1 MYMKRTIAGLIIT
14 AMIAITALAQ
24 INDRPEWISPAGSW
38 EGVVT
43 SLNGGP
49 PPFRV
54 LMTFT
59 ADGSFIGTADGD
71 NAVGSPQH
79 GVWEQIG
86 GKNSRTYAATFRQ
99 LFYLPDSTSTGSGTV
114 RQTVI
119 LNEAGDAWQGPAE
132 VKIFAPDGTLVFT
145 GAATATATRIQSNPL
160 P

>member
-24 INDRPEWISPAGSW
+24 INDRPEWISPVGSW

-43 SLNGGP
+43 NLQGGP

-59 ADGSFIGTADGD
+59 ADGGFIGTGDGD

-79 GVWEQIG
+79 GVWEPIG
-86 GKNSRTYAATFRQ
+86 GKNSRTYAVTFRQ
-99 LFYLPDSTSTGSGTV
+99 LYYLPDATSTGSATI

-119 LNEAGDAWQGPAE
+119 LNESGDTWQGPFE
-132 VKIFAPDGTLVFT
+132 VKIFAPDGTNVFT
-145 GAATATATRIQSNPL
+145 GGGTATATRIQSNPL